1 MKLAHLSFALTLSGM
16 STIGAF
22 AEDAQNNLLA
32 FEACARIAE
41 NTERLSCFD
50 KAASVFDFKRA
61 SSQLQQAGDLKA
73 EAERL
78 KAVAATERA
87 EAKRLRAAAEK
98 EANRLRAEAE
108 REKAEKEAIIAA
120 EEQRQADLAALALEE
135 FGQRGAT
142 DGGFNTIHSSVV
154 ATKRSAIGDL
164 YIKLEN
170 GHIWQ
175 HADGSRPGRIRS
187 GMAVKIQETEM
198 GGLFMTVEETGKTF
212 RVKRV
217 N

>member
-1 MKLAHLSFALTLSGM
+1 MKLGHLSFGLALTGLAAM
-16 STIGAF
+16 PIA
-22 AEDAQNNLLA
+22 ADDAQSNLQA
-32 FEACARIAE
+32 FKACAEIAS
-41 NTERLSCFD
+41 NTERLACFD
-50 KAASVFDFKRA
+50 KAASVFDFERA
-61 SSQLQQAGDLKA
+61 TARLKEADKLKA
-73 EAERL
+73 ETERL

-87 EAKRLRAAAEK
+87 EAERLRVAADK
-98 EANRLRAEAE
+98 EAKRLRAEAE
-108 REKAEKEAIIAA
+108 REKAEKEAVIAA

-142 DGGFNTIHSSVV
+142 DGGFNTIHSSIV

-175 HADGSRPGRIRS
+175 NVDDSKPGRIKP
-187 GMAVKIQETEM
+187 GMAVRIHETDI
-198 GGLFMTVEETGKTF
+198 GGLFMTVDETGKTF